1 MKDSPLVSIIT
12 PTYNHE
18 KYISDC
24 INSVLNQTYTN
35 WEMIIVNDG
44 STDETLSV
52 CQSFAENDNR
62 IQLISKQNVGIF
74 RLAENYNAALK
85 ISKGDYIGVLEG
97 DDVWEPEKLNWQVQ
111 AMENNSDA
119 VLSWGK
125 AFQSSMDL
133 TKNYGLSPHLKYN
146 AKIFNNLPEKA
157 ALPLLL
163 FSNFIPA
170 LTVLIRK
177 KALDK
182 IGGFQQGFGLPLVD
196 LPTWQALSLLGKFSY
211 IDKPLGTWRVTTNQ
225 VTKTHTIRMIEGV
238 YSLALACYE
247 NNKSFFKETKITT
260 DNIHRYFKGRL
271 IVNYC
276 HSANFKLKRKD
287 IEGARSDFNQALLKY
302 GFIKPTWKLRAI
314 VGISRCIILSIFITN
329 EKLNH

>member
-1 MKDSPLVSIIT
+1 MKVSPLVSIIT

-52 CQSFAENDNR
+52 CQFFAERDNR
-62 IQLISKQNVGIF
+62 IQIISKQNIGIF

-97 DDVWEPEKLNWQVQ
+97 DDLWEPEKLNWQVQ
-111 AMENNSDA
+111 AMEDNSDA
-119 VLSWGK
+119 VISWGK
-125 AFQSSMDL
+125 AYQSSMDL
-133 TKNYGLSPHLKYN
+133 AQNYGLSPHLKYN
-146 AKIFNNLPEKA
+146 EQIFNNSPVKSALPE
-157 ALPLLL
+157 LL

-196 LPTWQALSLLGKFSY
+196 LPTWQALSLFGKFIY
-211 IDKPLGTWRVTTNQ
+211 INKPLGMWRVTTNQ
-225 VTKTHTIRMIEGV
+225 VTKTYTIRMIEGV
-238 YSLALACYE
+238 YRLALVCFE
-247 NNKSFFKETKITT
+247 NNKSFFTAEKITT
-260 DNIHRYFKGRL
+260 DKIHRHFKGRL

-287 IEGARSDFNQALLKY
+287 IKGARSDFNQSLLKY
-302 GFIKPTWKLRAI
+302 GFIKPTWKLRAAF
-314 VGISRCIILSIFITN
+314 GILRCIVLSLFNAN
-329 EKLNH
+329 EK